1 MLVDNYLQELEFAS
15 KGDVGK
21 VYGRTKGKK
30 ARKKLIKSVKKA
42 NKKITKVGRIQ
53 NKIDRSLKYSK
64 QHIAPEL
71 KQKQLNKAAKLHTKQ
86 ARLTKQAEK
95 TYKKTIGKKHAAKVL
110 SKRPQIGR
118 VASLKK
124 WGKLGVAVGAV
135 AGAAY
140 VGNKTYKRIKDRR
153 NEGMSISINE
163 LRDEIIYEIVHKED
177 INEGGILRVASK
189 LVRSGKGATSAA
201 GVASKAAKT
210 GKLSKYGKAMGPL
223 GIAFD
228 IMFIFELGGMAY
240 RRFFSKASK
249 ACKGSPDRKTCY
261 RRYKVGAKEVQVKTL
276 KSKIGMCSK
285 HKTPDKCKTRVM
297 NKINNLQSDI
307 KFLRQ
312 EL

>member
-1 MLVDNYLQELEFAS
+1 MLLDDYLQELELG
-15 KGDVGK
+15 KGKDVAK
-21 VYGRTKGKK
+21 VYGRTRGK
-30 ARKKLIKSVKKA
+30 ARKKFVKDINKADKKIKKA
-42 NKKITKVGRIQ
+42 ARVQKKIDKRL
-53 NKIDRSLKYSK
+53 RYSK

-71 KQKQLNKAAKLHTKQ
+71 KQRQLDKASKLHKKQ
-86 ARLTKQAEK
+86 ARLTKQGERIYSK
-95 TYKKTIGKKHAAKVL
+95 TTSKKNIKRVL
-110 SKRPQIGR
+110 SKKRPQIGR

-135 AGAAY
+135 AGAGYA
-140 VGNKTYKRIKDRR
+140 GKETYKRIKDRR

-163 LRDEIIYEIVHKED
+163 LRDEIIYEILD
-177 INEGGILRVASK
+177 EGGILRMAAK
-189 LVRSGKGATSAA
+189 LTRTGKGATSAA
-201 GVASKAAKT
+201 GIASKG
-210 GKLSKYGKAMGPL
+210 GKLARYGKAMGPL
-223 GIAFD
+223 GLAFD
-228 IMFIFELGGMAY
+228 IMFIFELGAMAY

-285 HKTPDKCKTRVM
+285 HKTPDKCKARVM
-297 NKINNLQSDI
+297 KKINNLQSDI